1 MSDDSKYPSQLAE
14 RFQIRMPDGLRDRIR
29 EAAEKNNR
37 SMNAEIIHRL
47 EDGLVLAEQNMT
59 LKNELLNCR
68 EKITRLETSLNSS
81 NSATIEPP
89 DAAQLEAMVES
100 AAKAAAKE
108 AAKEVA
114 ELLRGRLEGLDIK
127 VQRGIDGRI
136 KNRDT
141 ELKRRKGE

>member
-1 MSDDSKYPSQLAE
+1 MSKKDVQVN
-14 RFQIRMPDGLRDRIR
+14 FRMPETLK
-29 EAAEKNNR
+29 AELEIASKANNR
-37 SMNAEIIHRL
+37 SLTAEI
-47 EDGLVLAEQNMT
+47 VS
-59 LKNELLNCR
+59 
-68 EKITRLETSLNSS
+68 RLETSLTS
-81 NSATIEPP
+81 NNQTTSETP
-89 DAAQLEAMVES
+89 DAVQLEAMVES

-114 ELLRGRLEGLDIK
+114 ELLRGRLESLDIK